1 MSQPLRRS
9 GAAPAGLGDEV
20 VLLGLVRDLVA
31 ERRTAECA
39 ASATLD
45 SAFDRDLGLDSLAL
59 AELLTRVEDAF
70 SVTLPPGLLATA
82 AAPRDVLAEV
92 RRAPV
97 REVRRAPAARQDLPG
112 PADRIPEETATVTEA
127 LAWHDRTHPDRVHL
141 RVLGEDGTA
150 QEATYGGLRQE
161 AGRVAAGLLARG
173 LRPGEA
179 VAIMLPTGRDYFAVF
194 TGIMLAGGVPVP
206 IYPPGRPDRLAE
218 HLGRQA
224 RILDNARACALITVA
239 EAALPAQLLRGR
251 VESVRHVL
259 NPAELSGYGEIAG
272 IPRDAADLALLQYTS
287 GSTGDP
293 KGVMLTH
300 ANLLADIRA
309 MGEAIRVTTA
319 DVFVSWLP
327 LYHDMGLVG
336 TWLSSLYFGLPVA
349 VMAPTS
355 FLARP
360 ARWLW
365 AVHEQRGTL
374 TAGPNFAFELCL
386 RKIDDAE
393 LDGLDLSCVRILFNG
408 AEPVHAGTL
417 EDFAARFARFGL
429 RRNALTPVYGLAEA
443 CVGLTFP
450 PPGRGPL
457 VDRVARAEFTDRGR
471 ALPAAPDD
479 PDELRFVACGRALP
493 GHLVRVVDAA
503 GAPLGD
509 RREGRIEFRGPAA
522 TTGYFRNPDATDELI
537 RNGWLDT
544 GDLGYLDNGELFVTG
559 RVKDLIIRAGH
570 NLHPDELEHAVGEIA
585 GIRKGCVAVFAA
597 RDPGGGTEHLV
608 VLAETRC
615 SDATALAA
623 LQGRVVAVTV
633 DLLGTPPDEVVLAP
647 PGTVPKT
654 SSGKIRRATARASYE
669 RGDLHS
675 ARRPVWWQLTRFAAR
690 SAGPRLRRAARAGAA
705 ATFTAWCWACLAA
718 VGLALLVAVALL
730 PARAARAAAR
740 IAARTLLRCGG
751 IGVVADGTGD
761 GTDRVERLPACIVV
775 ANHASY
781 LDSIAL
787 AAALPGRCTFVAGER
802 FATTPV
808 LGFLL
813 RRIGTQFVERTDR
826 AQGLADTQRLTEM
839 ARRGERLVMFPEGG
853 LSPVPGLRPFH
864 LGAFLIA
871 DNAERPIVPVAI
883 AGTRAILPPGRARVV
898 HRGVVHLA
906 VGEPIVP
913 AGTGWDAAITSERA
927 TRAAIAQSCGE
938 PDLGR

>member
-1 MSQPLRRS
+1 MSSPLRRS
-9 GAAPAGLGDEV
+9 GTVPAAGLDDEV
-20 VLLGLVRDLVA
+20 VLVGLVRDLVA
-31 ERRTAECA
+31 QRRTGECA

-59 AELLTRVEDAF
+59 AELLMRVEDAF
-70 SVTLPPGLLATA
+70 GVALPPRLLATA
-82 AAPRDVLAEV
+82 AAPRDVLTEV
-92 RRAPV
+92 RHCRAPGRDV
-97 REVRRAPAARQDLPG
+97 WHAQSGRQDLPEL
-112 PADRIPEETATVTEA
+112 ADRIPGETATVTEA
-127 LAWHDRTHPDRVHL
+127 LSWHARTHPDRVHL
-141 RVLGEDGTA
+141 RVLGDDGTA
-150 QEATYGGLRQE
+150 QEITYGGLHQE
-161 AGRVAAGLLARG
+161 AARVAAGLLARG

-179 VAIMLPTGRDYFAVF
+179 VAIMLPTAHEYFTVF

-224 RILDNARACALITVA
+224 RILDSARARALITVA
-239 EAALPAQLLRGR
+239 EAAMPAQLLRGR

-259 NPAELSGYGEIAG
+259 NPAELSGYGELAG
-272 IPRDAADLALLQYTS
+272 IPRGATDLALLQYTS

-327 LYHDMGLVG
+327 LYHDMGLIG
-336 TWLSSLYFGLPVA
+336 AWLSSLYFGLPVA

-393 LDGLDLSCVRILFNG
+393 LEGLDLSCVRVLFNG
-408 AEPVHAGTL
+408 AERVHAGTL
-417 EDFAARFARFGL
+417 EDFAERFARFGL
-429 RRNALTPVYGLAEA
+429 RRDALAPVYGLAEA

-457 VDRVARAEFTDRGR
+457 VDRVARAEFTDRGH
-471 ALPAAPDD
+471 ALRAAPDD
-479 PDELRFVACGRALP
+479 TDALRFVACGRALP
-493 GHLVRVVDAA
+493 GHLVRVVDEA
-503 GAPLGD
+503 GVEVGD

-522 TTGYFRNPDATDELI
+522 TTGYFRNPGATDELI

-544 GDLGYLDNGELFVTG
+544 GDLGYLDDGELYVTG

-570 NLHPDELEHAVGEIA
+570 NLHPEELEHAVGEIA

-597 RDPGGGTEHLV
+597 RDPDGGTERLV
-608 VLAETRC
+608 VLAETRQR
-615 SDATALAA
+615 DAAALAA
-623 LQGRVVAVTV
+623 LRGRTVAVTV

-669 RGDLHS
+669 RGDLRS
-675 ARRPVWWQLTRFAAR
+675 ARRPVWWQLARFAAR
-690 SAGPRLRRAARAGAA
+690 SAVPQLRRAARTGAA
-705 ATFTAWCWACLAA
+705 AAFTAWCWACLAA
-718 VGLALLVAVALL
+718 VGLLTLVAVAVL
-730 PARAARAAAR
+730 PGHAARAAASV
-740 IAARTLLRCGG
+740 AARTVLRCSG
-751 IGVVADGTGD
+751 IGVVADGT
-761 GTDRVERLPACIVV
+761 DRLEQMPACVMV

-781 LDSIAL
+781 VDSIAL
-787 AAALPGRCTFVAGER
+787 AAALPGRCTFVASEWWAGR
-802 FATTPV
+802 PL
-808 LGFLL
+808 LGFLM

-826 AQGLADTQRLTEM
+826 AQGLADTRRLTEV
-839 ARRGERLVMFPEGG
+839 ARRGERLVLFPEGS

-871 DNAERPIVPVAI
+871 TNAGRPIVPVAI
-883 AGTRAILPPGRARVV
+883 AGTRAILPPGRRVV
-898 HRGVVHLA
+898 HRGVVHLT
-906 VGEPIVP
+906 VGVPIVP
-913 AGTGWDAAITSERA
+913 DGTGWDAAVACERA
-927 TRAAIAQSCGE
+927 ARAAIAERCSE